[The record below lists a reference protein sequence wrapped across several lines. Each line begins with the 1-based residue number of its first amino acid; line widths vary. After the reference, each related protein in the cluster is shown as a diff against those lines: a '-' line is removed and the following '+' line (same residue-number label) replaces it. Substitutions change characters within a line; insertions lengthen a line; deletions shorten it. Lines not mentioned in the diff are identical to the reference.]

1 MKLKTPDRRGWIF
14 ALVTG
19 GIAVALQYVRP
30 VKHYGSF
37 WEKVPGWW
45 AIFGFIGCAVI
56 VLVSKWLG
64 SVFLQKR
71 EDWYE

>member
-1 MKLKTPDRRGWIF
+1 MKLKLPGRRGWIF

-19 GIAVALQYVRP
+19 IVVLASPFVLTIHAG
-30 VKHYGSF
+30 GGF

-45 AIFGFIGCAVI
+45 AWFGGIGCAVI

-64 SVFLQKR
+64 HVFLQKP
-71 EDWYE
+71 EDWYD